1 MVGGLEPGDSAAQ
14 GFAGALHI
22 NLRVCEPLQAIL
34 GALLGFLGAFDVD
47 ILGAFGAL
55 DQDDGAIRQNFGEA
69 PIDAEE
75 VLHPSPRVIKFAGH
89 EFAQQGSVAG
99 QHTEISALAGHGQS
113 SDGVVHHHTVRAHD
127 VQLDFS
133 WKKISHNIE

>member
-89 EFAQQGSVAG
+89 EFR
-99 QHTEISALAGHGQS
+99 SARERG
-113 SDGVVHHHTVRAHD
+113 RAAHRD
-127 VQLDFS
+127 IRPCRAWSEQ
-133 WKKISHNIE
+133 